1 MLYYILIKI
10 HNVHMYTTLVSGVQ
24 DDIFESAES
33 TAQSLEYILWYSAI
47 ECLEGLLFGFFF

>member
-10 HNVHMYTTLVSGVQ
+10 HNVHMYTTLVPGVQ

-33 TAQSLEYILWYSAI
+33 TAQSLEYRLWYSAI
-47 ECLEGLLFGFFF
+47 EFLEGLLFGFFF